1 MKREQEEDAV
11 KVFSKKKLKG
21 ECIMVKVIKSNSKI
35 KVESDFSKD
44 FVTQAKTIK
53 GRWEKPYW
61 VFPVEQ
67 EKRLREILM
76 EVYGE
81 DGSSEEVRSG
91 KVDDKIINSNEATI
105 YTLLKEKE
113 SLLKRISEI
122 DKAIQREVDAYA
134 GV

>member
-1 MKREQEEDAV
+1 
-11 KVFSKKKLKG
+11 
-21 ECIMVKVIKSNSKI
+21 MVKVTVSNTKI
-35 KVESDFSKD
+35 KVESDFSKE

-81 DGSSEEVRSG
+81 DGTSEENASKEVRSEKVDSG
-91 KVDDKIINSNEATI
+91 KVSI
-105 YTLLKEKE
+105 YALLKEKNT
-113 SLLKRISEI
+113 LMARICEI
-122 DKAIQREVDAYA
+122 DLAIQKEVDRHAE
-134 GV
+134 

>member
-122 DKAIQREVDAYA
+122 DTAIQREVENYA
-134 GV
+134 E